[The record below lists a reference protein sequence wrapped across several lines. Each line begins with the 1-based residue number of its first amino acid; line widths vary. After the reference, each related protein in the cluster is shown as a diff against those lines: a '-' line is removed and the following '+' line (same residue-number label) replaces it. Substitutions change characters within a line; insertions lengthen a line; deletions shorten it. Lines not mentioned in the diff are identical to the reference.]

1 MLPNDTR
8 TAILDAAAQLYADLG
23 YSAVSMREIAG
34 AVGVTP
40 ANLYYHFK
48 GKDELI
54 RETLAHVF
62 ADKTA
67 PMADILTSDCATG
80 EKLEAFVTW
89 FVRLLVEDR
98 VFFRLLMREFVDGD
112 VERLKDLAHSV
123 LQRPFRLVSAL
134 ASEQAPGGDQFLT
147 AVSMIGLML
156 GHVQLAGLLP
166 FLPGGRPEHADP
178 DVVARHVFAVLRRAF
193 QDTKK
198 DK

>member
-1 MLPNDTR
+1 
-8 TAILDAAAQLYADLG
+8 
-23 YSAVSMREIAG
+23 MREVAA

-40 ANLYYHFK
+40 ANIYYHFK

-62 ADKTA
+62 VDKTA
-67 PMADILTSDCATG
+67 PMTEILTSDRAAD
-80 EKLEAFVTW
+80 EKLEVFVTW
-89 FVRLLVEDR
+89 FVRLLVDDR
-98 VFFRLLMREFVDGD
+98 VFFRLLMREFIDGD
-112 VERLKDLAHSV
+112 VERLKDLSHSV

-134 ASEQAPGGDQFLT
+134 VSEQAPAGDHFLA
-147 AVSMIGLML
+147 AVSMIGLVL
-156 GHVQLAGLLP
+156 GHVQLASLLP
-166 FLPGGRPEHADP
+166 YLPGGRPEHADP